1 MSKQEE
7 IQVTNS
13 RYRLGYHIMP
23 KSGWINDPNG
33 FSYFNGYYHMFYQHY
48 PYAPEWGPMHW
59 GHARSKDLVHWE
71 TLPIALTPGDEE
83 DKDGCFSGTGIVKE
97 DQLYLF
103 YTGHHYYGDN
113 DPEHFWQNQNL
124 AYSSDGI
131 HFNKYEHNAVIPKPP
146 EDNTHHFR
154 DPKVWKH
161 DDTYYMIIGSQN
173 KQELGRIILYRSSD
187 LYSWEYIGPVSQSS
201 GQHEEG
207 YMWECPDF
215 FELDGRFVFL
225 FSPQGMDAEDEQ
237 YLNLY
242 QNGYVVGD
250 FDYETFQFNR
260 NSFKELDHGHDF
272 YAPQTMLAPDGRRIL
287 IGWMAMW
294 ENTMPE
300 KEDGWS
306 GALTLPRELQL
317 INNHLY
323 MRPIEELKNLRID
336 SGSHQSYN
344 LNEAVLLSNDK
355 KQLEINLDI
364 ENKDFTIQFNNSS
377 TDLLSIQYDAKEGK
391 FTLYRNDVNDYR
403 YASIVSCETV
413 QMQLYVDTSSV
424 EIFINQ
430 GEAVFT
436 ERFYSEEAPEIWVSS
451 NEASNLNTSIY
462 ELEQSTIQY
471 N

>member
-1 MSKQEE
+1 
-7 IQVTNS
+7 
-13 RYRLGYHIMP
+13 
-23 KSGWINDPNG
+23 
-33 FSYFNGYYHMFYQHY
+33 
-48 PYAPEWGPMHW
+48 
-59 GHARSKDLVHWE
+59 
-71 TLPIALTPGDEE
+71 
-83 DKDGCFSGTGIVKE
+83 
-97 DQLYLF
+97 
-103 YTGHHYYGDN
+103 
-113 DPEHFWQNQNL
+113 
-124 AYSSDGI
+124 
-131 HFNKYEHNAVIPKPP
+131 
-146 EDNTHHFR
+146 
-154 DPKVWKH
+154 
-161 DDTYYMIIGSQN
+161 
-173 KQELGRIILYRSSD
+173 
-187 LYSWEYIGPVSQSS
+187 
-201 GQHEEG
+201 
-207 YMWECPDF
+207 MWECPDF

-436 ERFYSEEAPEIWVSS
+436 ARFYSEEAPEIWVSS

>member
-33 FSYFNGYYHMFYQHY
+33 FSYFNGYYHIFYQHY

-83 DKDGCFSGTGIVKE
+83 DKNGCFSGTGIVK
-97 DQLYLF
+97 DNQLYLF

-131 HFNKYEHNAVIPKPP
+131 HFNKYENNAVIPKPP

-161 DDTYYMIIGSQN
+161 DDSYYMIVGSQN
-173 KQELGRIILYRSSD
+173 KQELGRIILYRSTD
-187 LYSWEYIGPVSQSS
+187 LYNWEYIGPVSQSS

-215 FELDGRFVFL
+215 FELDGQFVFL

-250 FDYETFQFNR
+250 FDYETFEFNR

-272 YAPQTMLAPDGRRIL
+272 YAPQTMLPPDGRRIL

-306 GALTLPRELQL
+306 GALTLPRELRL

-344 LNEAVLLSNDK
+344 LNEPVLLSNDK

-364 ENKDFTIQFNNSS
+364 ENKDFTVQFNNSS
-377 TDLLSIQYDAKEGK
+377 SDLLSIQYDAKERK

-413 QMQLYVDTSSV
+413 QMQLFVDTSSV

-430 GEAVFT
+430 GETVFT

-462 ELEQSTIQY
+462 ELEQSTIQF